1 MNYLYLSRP
10 MHIRQFDL
18 YLNYPIQGK
27 PELLKY
33 FDVLPDGNV
42 MAVAEECVEKFLKE
56 DLIKEIRMGRKSF
69 DKRDF
74 EVKDDETLFR
84 YLAIMVEEDS

>member
-1 MNYLYLSRP
+1 MNYLYLSKP

-18 YLNYPIQGK
+18 YLNYPIQDK

-56 DLIKEIRMGRKSF
+56 ELIKEIRMGRKAF
-69 DKRDF
+69 FKKDF
-74 EVKDDETLFR
+74 EVKDEESLFR
-84 YLAIMVEEDS
+84 YMALMVDEE